1 MRTPLEKNID
11 NPLSSITVLDLR
23 EPFFDPNWHFHP
35 HYQLFTVI
43 EGEGTRL
50 IGDSIQHFEKGDTV
64 LLGPDLPHLWRNH
77 KSYFEPNSELFTRG
91 IVVYF
96 TQEFLDNTLSKLP
109 ESIKLNKL
117 LQASFRG
124 IEFTGKSRAKIRE
137 ELISL
142 SQTDGFD
149 AILKL
154 LSLLNTLSK
163 SSDTTFIA
171 SLGYTNTHKKSETER
186 MHNVYD
192 YAMKHFKEAIK
203 LEDVANLANMTVPA
217 FCRYFKKRSN
227 KTFSDFISEI
237 RIGNACKMLE
247 NEKHSVAEVCYESG
261 FNTLS
266 NFNKKFKEVT
276 GKTPS
281 QFKRELVGK

>member
-11 NPLSSITVLDLR
+11 SPLSSITVLDLE
-23 EPFFDPNWHFHP
+23 EPHFDPNWHFHP
-35 HYQLFTVI
+35 HYQLFIVL

-50 IGDSIQHFEKGDTV
+50 IGDSIQHFKKGDTV
-64 LLGPDLPHLWRNH
+64 LLGPDLPHLWRND
-77 KSYFEPNSELFTRG
+77 KSYFEPNSELSTRG

-96 TQEFLDNTLSKLP
+96 TQEFLDNTLSNLP

-117 LQASFRG
+117 LNDSYRG
-124 IEFTGKSRAKIRE
+124 VEFTGKSKISVKE
-137 ELISL
+137 ELLRLAKS
-142 SQTDGFD
+142 DGYD
-149 AILKL
+149 AILTL
-154 LSLLNTLSK
+154 LSLLNVLSK
-163 SSDTTFIA
+163 STDTAFIA

-186 MHNVYD
+186 MHNVYE
-192 YAMKHFKEAIK
+192 YAMKHFKESIK
-203 LEDVANLANMTVPA
+203 LEDVANLANMTIPA

-237 RIGNACKMLE
+237 RIGHACKMLE
-247 NEKHSVAEVCYESG
+247 DEKYSVAEVCYESG

-276 GKTPS
+276 DKTPS
-281 QFKRELVGK
+281 QFKKELVGK